1 MSFRTGSSILKAD
14 VAIIGAGFSGTMVA
28 VHLSNLPDPPTVALI
43 ERQRRFGRGVAYGTR
58 DSSHLLNVPCGK
70 MGAFPKDPE
79 HFWKWLQRHPVK
91 WRTTGAEN
99 VHPAGFVPRLLY
111 GDYLEDLLREAGRRN
126 DHLSRVRQEAI
137 DVIAFRDGT
146 FQVELRDRRKIEAQK
161 VVLALGNFPPG
172 DPPLRER
179 RFHESR
185 SYLSTPWAEKTRAQL
200 AEPGDILILG
210 SGLTGLDLLQSLAKT
225 KKSGMIHVLSR
236 RGLFPQPHQP
246 CQTYPPFLDLENLP
260 NTALDLLRR
269 VRSETQHA
277 IGLGADWRSVV
288 DSIRPFTQQV
298 WRRLSLS
305 ERQRFMRHLRS
316 YWESHRHRAAPQA
329 LAVKRTLE
337 SQGRLQCHR
346 GRVTSIREAAN
357 GLQVVFE
364 ERAARNESVL
374 MVRYVVNCTGPECNY
389 HKLKD
394 PLIIQLFARGL
405 ISPDPLY
412 LGLDVGT
419 GGVIHDF
426 RGERVPNL
434 HTLGSPQKGRL
445 FETTA
450 VPELRLQAQE
460 LAQRIAEDLSA
471 KPFSNDRYRQNPAY
485 AYEI

>member
-1 MSFRTGSSILKAD
+1 MTA
-14 VAIIGAGFSGTMVA
+14 
-28 VHLSNLPDPPTVALI
+28 ALTI
-43 ERQRRFGRGVAYGTR
+43 
-58 DSSHLLNVPCGK
+58 
-70 MGAFPKDPE
+70 
-79 HFWKWLQRHPVK
+79 
-91 WRTTGAEN
+91 
-99 VHPAGFVPRLLY
+99 
-111 GDYLEDLLREAGRRN
+111 
-126 DHLSRVRQEAI
+126 
-137 DVIAFRDGT
+137 
-146 FQVELRDRRKIEAQK
+146 
-161 VVLALGNFPPG
+161 
-172 DPPLRER
+172 
-179 RFHESR
+179 
-185 SYLSTPWAEKTRAQL
+185 STPWADKTRAQL

-210 SGLTGLDLLQSLAKT
+210 SGLTGLDLLLSLANT

-246 CQTYPPFLDLENLP
+246 CQSYPPFLDPENLP

-269 VRSETQHA
+269 IRSEIRHA
-277 IGLGADWRSVV
+277 IGLGGDWRSVV
-288 DSIRPFTQQV
+288 DSIRPFTQHLWQELTLGE
-298 WRRLSLS
+298 RRK
-305 ERQRFMRHLRS
+305 FMRHLRS
-316 YWESHRHRAAPQA
+316 YWEPHRHRAAPQA

-337 SQGRLQCHR
+337 TQGRLQCHC
-346 GRVTSIREAAN
+346 GRVTSIRETAD
-357 GLQVVFE
+357 GLHVVFKQ
-364 ERAARNESVL
+364 RAARNESVL
-374 MVRYVVNCTGPECNY
+374 IVRYVVNCTGPECNY

-460 LAQRIAEDLSA
+460 LAQRIRQELST
-471 KPFSNDRYRQNPAY
+471 KMVFSNDRHRPNPAY